1 MINQFPD
8 RRADEGAAKR
18 HWVVRLRP
26 RTVARGYAGIAVA
39 AYAWLVAA
47 VISKQLPAAAIALSR
62 PGGPRRAMDFTK
74 QKQRSAPVHQ
84 SAMKEGQTCI
94 DCHKRIAHQLPQ

>member
-8 RRADEGAAKR
+8 RRADEAAGKR

-26 RTVARGYAGIAVA
+26 RAAARGYAGIAVT

-47 VISKQLPAAAIALSR
+47 VILK
-62 PGGPRRAMDFTK
+62 
-74 QKQRSAPVHQ
+74 
-84 SAMKEGQTCI
+84 
-94 DCHKRIAHQLPQ
+94 

>member
-8 RRADEGAAKR
+8 RRADEAAAKR

-39 AYAWLVAA
+39 RLTPGSLQPSFRNSYRRPR
-47 VISKQLPAAAIALSR
+47 SPLSR
-62 PGGPRRAMDFTK
+62 PGGP
-74 QKQRSAPVHQ
+74 
-84 SAMKEGQTCI
+84 
-94 DCHKRIAHQLPQ
+94 